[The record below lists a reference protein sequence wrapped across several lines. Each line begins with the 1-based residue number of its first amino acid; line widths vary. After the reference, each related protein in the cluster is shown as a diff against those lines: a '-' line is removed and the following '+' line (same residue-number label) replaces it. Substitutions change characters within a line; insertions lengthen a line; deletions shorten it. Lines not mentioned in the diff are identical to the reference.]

1 MVPMVGYKTN
11 TVNRYG
17 LGRSAPWV
25 GLLILTLLASSAAA
39 GTLAQ
44 LQFPAKL
51 AGKIKPPIDFCVSV
65 AHTPGCRAAIE
76 GALASATAR
85 GGPVR
90 ALSSFEMGA
99 VRTEPAAG
107 GLEPQHTLAL
117 KFYTEPEWQ
126 RQAKTLSHEGLTLLR
141 RVQGANHEFTV
152 GITPKGLLG
161 FSLKDSTE

>member
-1 MVPMVGYKTN
+1 MVGYKTN
-11 TVNRYG
+11 TANPYG
-17 LGRSAPWV
+17 LARLAPWV
-25 GLLILTLLASSAAA
+25 GLLILALLSSSAAA

-51 AGKIKPPIDFCVSV
+51 AGKIKPPIDLCVSV
-65 AHTPGCRAAIE
+65 SHTPGCRAAIE
-76 GALASATAR
+76 GALASTTAR
-85 GGPVR
+85 GGPIR
-90 ALSSFEMGA
+90 APSAFERGA
-99 VRTEPAAG
+99 VRIQAVAGEP
-107 GLEPQHTLAL
+107 ESQHALAV

-126 RQAKTLSHEGLTLLR
+126 RQARTLSHEGLTLLR